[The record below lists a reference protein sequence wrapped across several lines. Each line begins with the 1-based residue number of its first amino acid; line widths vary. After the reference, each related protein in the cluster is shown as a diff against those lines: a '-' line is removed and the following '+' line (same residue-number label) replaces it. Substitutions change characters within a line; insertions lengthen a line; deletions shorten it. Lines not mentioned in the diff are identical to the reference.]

1 MPELPEVESIVRSLD
16 KKISGKKIYRIS
28 VLRKNILQLSQK
40 KFSTIL
46 LQQKIQRVFR
56 YGKYIIFELE
66 NLYLWVVHLR
76 MSGKFIYPA
85 QKKLAFHDRVLFEL
99 DDKTLLS
106 YNDVR
111 CFGTMELLE
120 KKLVFS
126 EIKKLGLDALDA
138 GWTKENFYQ
147 KLHNKKIS
155 VKDFLLEQ
163 SQIAGIGNASEILF
177 NSNNPLKMSN
187 KVSKKEAKAIKKN
200 GTRLPRSS

>member
-85 QKKLAFHDRVLFEL
+85 QKVLFEL
-99 DDKTLLS
+99 KTLAIK
-106 YNDVR
+106 
-111 CFGTMELLE
+111 TKLE
-120 KKLVFS
+120 KKDWYFS
-126 EIKKLGLDALDA
+126 KNYQTRQSALH
-138 GWTKENFYQ
+138 
-147 KLHNKKIS
+147 LLKKIS
-155 VKDFLLEQ
+155 TKIIE
-163 SQIAGIGNASEILF
+163 
-177 NSNNPLKMSN
+177 KN
-187 KVSKKEAKAIKKN
+187 K
-200 GTRLPRSS
+200 

>member
-163 SQIAGIGNASEILF
+163 SQIAGIGNIYASE
-177 NSNNPLKMSN
+177 
-187 KVSKKEAKAIKKN
+187 SKF
-200 GTRLPRSS
+200 

>member
-85 QKKLAFHDRVLFEL
+85 QKKPALHDRVLFEL

-120 KKLVFS
+120 KRLVFS
-126 EIKKLGLDALDA
+126 EIKKLGLDALDS
-138 GWTKENFYQ
+138 GWTKENF
-147 KLHNKKIS
+147 
-155 VKDFLLEQ
+155 LL
-163 SQIAGIGNASEILF
+163 SQIRTPQKRTVF
-177 NSNNPLKMSN
+177 FVPQQP
-187 KVSKKEAKAIKKN
+187 KKKYNTKKHYN
-200 GTRLPRSS
+200 IFRHSSHAYK

>member
-85 QKKLAFHDRVLFEL
+85 QKKPALHDRVLFEL
-99 DDKTLLS
+99 NDKTLLS

-120 KKLVFS
+120 KDWYFLKLKNWLNFIQSWVVKTKMEVEKGKIVPAHWLRENLAFSTSLYSCGQLIGIALIMQVFFVCGFLFQMTQS
-126 EIKKLGLDALDA
+126 KLCQVIR
-138 GWTKENFYQ
+138 NSFY
-147 KLHNKKIS
+147 
-155 VKDFLLEQ
+155 
-163 SQIAGIGNASEILF
+163 
-177 NSNNPLKMSN
+177 
-187 KVSKKEAKAIKKN
+187 
-200 GTRLPRSS
+200 R